1 MDCSSSSVLSDDDF
15 TLDGTP
21 YTFNQILLNTDN
33 GGLLIGLLPALTV
46 SAAELTL
53 MVDGTAFAF
62 EDADEGTNTFTW
74 SSTGLSWTVGQSVSL
89 SLTRTPPA
97 ETGEWSAT
105 LTTGTVSN
113 LVGCD
118 EELRRFLLSPLA
130 AMRSRP
136 ISSSMQERPIRLSGS
151 GTT

>member
-74 SSTGLSWTVGQSVSL
+74 SSTGLRLGPD
-89 SLTRTPPA
+89 RGNP
-97 ETGEWSAT
+97 
-105 LTTGTVSN
+105 
-113 LVGCD
+113 
-118 EELRRFLLSPLA
+118 
-130 AMRSRP
+130 SR
-136 ISSSMQERPIRLSGS
+136 
-151 GTT
+151 